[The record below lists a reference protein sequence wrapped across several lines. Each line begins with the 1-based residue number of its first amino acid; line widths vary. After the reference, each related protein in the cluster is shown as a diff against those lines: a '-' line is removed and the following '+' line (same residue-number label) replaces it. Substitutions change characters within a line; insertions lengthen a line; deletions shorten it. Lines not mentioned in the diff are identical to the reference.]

1 LDNWDVFELSQPIEP
16 AIDVERP
23 EFTATTDVLHVPFGY
38 FPDPVGGTEIYVAGL
53 VAALRA
59 HGLEGGVAAPGE
71 SNAVYVHDQ
80 VPVFRFARAASPT
93 FASAYGAPDEDAAL
107 SFRAVL
113 AQVRPSIVHL
123 HARTAAVSDRLVDAA
138 REHGAKVVF
147 TYHTPTVSCVR
158 GSMVQLGRTICDGKL
173 DVRRC
178 TACMLQKHGVPPVV
192 RDALAS
198 TPQVLGEALGRT
210 GLSGGAFT
218 ALRMSALVDASHR
231 HFGSLIQK
239 TDRVVA
245 VCRWVADV
253 LRVNGVPE
261 SKLALCR
268 QGLPCH
274 WAAGEWGTP
283 RAAPERDG
291 ALRLGYFG
299 RLDPHKG
306 IDLLIE
312 ALRRAPQA
320 KVRLAIYGVLQPG
333 SEAYAAQL
341 INAAA
346 ADHRI
351 SMKAALPSSMVVDA
365 MRGCD
370 FVVVPSRWLETG
382 PLVVLESFAAGTPV
396 LGTRLGGIAELVTD
410 GVDGMLVAPDD
421 PAAWSIAIA
430 ELAGN
435 TDRVSRLR
443 SGVRPPRTMDDVARE
458 MAALYRA
465 MRDK

>member
-1 LDNWDVFELSQPIEP
+1 VLELSQPIGP
-16 AIDVERP
+16 AMDVERP

-59 HGLEGGVAAPGE
+59 RGLEGVVAAPGE
-71 SNAVYVHDQ
+71 SNAVYVYDQ

-93 FASAYGAPDEDAAL
+93 FASAYGAPDEDAAV

-123 HARTAAVSDRLVDAA
+123 HARTAAVSDRLIDAA

-147 TYHTPTVSCVR
+147 TYHTPTVSCAR

-178 TACMLQKHGVPPVV
+178 TTCVLQNYGVPPVV

-198 TPQVLGEALGRT
+198 TPQVLGEALGRA

-218 ALRMSALVDASHR
+218 ALRMSALVGASHR
-231 HFGSLIQK
+231 HFGYLIQK
-239 TDRVVA
+239 IDCIVA

-268 QGLPCH
+268 QGLPCRRI
-274 WAAGEWGTP
+274 ADEWGTS
-283 RAAPERDG
+283 RAPPECDG

-299 RLDPHKG
+299 RLDQHKG
-306 IDLLIE
+306 VDLLIE
-312 ALRRAPQA
+312 ALRRVPHA
-320 KVRLAIYGVLQPG
+320 KVRLNIYGVLQPG
-333 SEAYAAQL
+333 SNAYAARL
-341 INAAA
+341 KDAAA
-346 ADHRI
+346 ADHRV
-351 SMKAALPSSMVVDA
+351 SMKAALPPDMVLDA
-365 MRGCD
+365 MRRCD
-370 FVVVPSRWLETG
+370 FVAVPSRGLETG
-382 PLVVLESFAAGTPV
+382 PLVALESFAAGTPV

-410 GVDGMLVAPDD
+410 GVDGILVAPDD
-421 PAAWSIAIA
+421 PAAWSLTIA
-430 ELAGN
+430 ELTGN
-435 TDRVSRLR
+435 PDRVSRLR
-443 SGVRPPRTMDDVARE
+443 AGVRAPRTMDDVAGE
-458 MAALYRA
+458 MAALYGA
-465 MRDK
+465 MLDDDPP

>member
-1 LDNWDVFELSQPIEP
+1 VFERSQPIDPVTDIAARP
-16 AIDVERP
+16 A
-23 EFTATTDVLHVPFGY
+23 ATTDVLHVPFGY

-71 SNAVYVHDQ
+71 AYAAYAHDQ
-80 VPVFRFARAASPT
+80 VPVFRFARAASPA

-113 AQVRPSIVHL
+113 AQVRPRIVHL
-123 HARTAAVSDRLVDAA
+123 HARTAAVSERLVDAA
-138 REHGAKVVF
+138 LEQGAKVVF
-147 TYHTPTVSCVR
+147 TYHTPTVSCAR
-158 GSMVQLGRTICDGKL
+158 GTMMHLGRTRCNGKL
-173 DVRRC
+173 DLRRC
-178 TACMLQKHGVPPVV
+178 TACVLQSHGVPLLV

-198 TPQVLGEALGRT
+198 TPQVLGEALGRA
-210 GLSGGAFT
+210 GLAGGAFT
-218 ALRMSALVDASHR
+218 ALRMSALVGASHR
-231 HFGSLIQK
+231 RFGWLMEK
-239 TDRVVA
+239 VDRIVA
-245 VCRWVADV
+245 VSGWVADV

-261 SKLALCR
+261 SKLTLCR
-268 QGLPCH
+268 QGVPGRP
-274 WAAGEWGTP
+274 AGSASAVP
-283 RAAPERDG
+283 YAPPTGDG

-306 IDLLIE
+306 VDLLIE
-312 ALRRAPQA
+312 ALRRVPHA
-320 KVRLAIYGVLQPG
+320 KVRLSIYGVFHPG

-341 INAAA
+341 TNAAA

-351 SMKAALPSSMVVDA
+351 SMKGALPPGMVVDA

-370 FVVVPSRWLETG
+370 FVVVPSRCLETG
-382 PLVVLESFAAGTPV
+382 PLVALESFAAGTPV

-421 PAAWSIAIA
+421 PAAWSFAIA

-435 TDRVSRLR
+435 TGRVCRLR
-443 SGVRPPRTMDDVARE
+443 AGVRPPRTMDDVARE

-465 MRDK
+465 MLADDAR